1 MRDVEELLRETL
13 TDPRRR
19 IETGPGMYETVREL
33 ARARRRRRSTIAA
46 ACAGVVALALAG
58 SLFGVEH
65 SGPHHAEP
73 IATPTPSPS
82 AGGPVHGGLGGTV
95 SVGSGW
101 AVAAVATPGALYAL
115 TSNPN
120 QVVRLD
126 ANGTALLG
134 TAPGPSGTPSGIT
147 VGGGRVFA
155 WSQDSGEVRAYDE
168 ATLAQLGSVNTGL
181 QLFNGV
187 AVDGNLWLTSNEGLH
202 EWTPA
207 HDGRPA
213 ILTRVT
219 VVGGFVYGLAAD
231 VATHRILV
239 GVTSPD
245 STPSNGFTGARV
257 VAIDARTGKVT
268 AESPQTNVGKES
280 IAVVGDQVWVGGYG
294 GTDKPRIE
302 HLDANTLQVIGTSPV
317 GDQVGPGAIL
327 WPGTSV
333 LWVRNG
339 GDEQLSCV
347 DPKTGEILE
356 IWVAVE
362 GPITSV
368 EGRAFGIHSGLQ
380 RLALFHTCPG

>member
-19 IETGPGMYETVREL
+19 IEPGPGMYETVREL
-33 ARARRRRRSTIAA
+33 ARARRHRQSAVAA
-46 ACAGVVALALAG
+46 ACAAVVALALAG
-58 SLFGVEH
+58 SLFGVQH
-65 SGPHHAEP
+65 SDRHRGTPV
-73 IATPTPSPS
+73 ATPLPSPS
-82 AGGPVHGGLGGTV
+82 ASGPVHGGLGGTV

-101 AVAAVATPGALYAL
+101 AVAAVATPDALYAV
-115 TSNPN
+115 TSSPN

-126 ANGTALLG
+126 ANGTGVQA
-134 TAPGPSGTPSGIT
+134 TASGPGGTPSGIT

-168 ATLAQLGSVNTGL
+168 TTLAQLGSANTGL
-181 QLFNGV
+181 QLFNGA

-213 ILTRVT
+213 VLTRVT
-219 VVGGFVYGLAAD
+219 VIGGFVYGLAAD

-245 STPSNGFTGARV
+245 ASATNGFTGARV
-257 VAIDARTGKVT
+257 VAIDARTGKVL
-268 AESPQTNVGKES
+268 AQSPQTNVGKES

-294 GTDKPRIE
+294 DTDKPRIE
-302 HLDANTLQVIGTSPV
+302 HLDANTLQVVGTSPV
-317 GDQVGPGAIL
+317 SDQLGPGAIL
-327 WPGTSV
+327 WPGASV

-339 GDEQLSCV
+339 GNEQLSCI

-356 IWVAVE
+356 VWAEVQ

-368 EGRAFGIHSGLQ
+368 EGHAFGIQSGLQ